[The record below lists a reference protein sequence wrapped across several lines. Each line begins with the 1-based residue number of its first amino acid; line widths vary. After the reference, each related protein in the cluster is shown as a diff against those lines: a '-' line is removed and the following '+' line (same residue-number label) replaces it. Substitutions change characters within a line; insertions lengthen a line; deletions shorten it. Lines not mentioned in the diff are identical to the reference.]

1 MHITGRRDIL
11 VLGCG
16 CAEGG
21 EATGVTVHGLALS
34 SLGVEVSEEHEREG
48 NEHEL
53 HSLME
58 RTSSSSGVF
67 WGLCVLTVQSFLTIL
82 KFLGNTKRK
91 RLDYLLNHSQRLTH
105 IQMYLP
111 SNLEKV

>member
-21 EATGVTVHGLALS
+21 EATGVTVHELALG
-34 SLGVEVSEEHEREG
+34 SLGVEASEEHEREG

-67 WGLCVLTVQSFLTIL
+67 WRLWVLTVQSFLTIL
-82 KFLGNTKRK
+82 TFLREDQHKKETF
-91 RLDYLLNHSQRLTH
+91 
-105 IQMYLP
+105 
-111 SNLEKV
+111 